1 MQTSRAHQMED
12 QPHVVIETNRDTLAD
27 TPQSLDLLR
36 HAFGG
41 HPLRAHEERAGDLS
55 SLKVL
60 TEDAALQR
68 LDVNGDIWQL
78 GHSYSR
84 IHT

>member
-1 MQTSRAHQMED
+1 MQPSRDHQMED
-12 QPHVVIETNRDTLAD
+12 QPHVVIETNGDTLAD
-27 TPQSLDLLR
+27 TPQALDLMP

-41 HPLRAHEERAGDLS
+41 HALRAHEEWTSDLS
-55 SLKVL
+55 SLKIL
-60 TEDAALQR
+60 TKDAPLQR
-68 LDVNGDIWQL
+68 LDVDGDIWQL

>member
-1 MQTSRAHQMED
+1 MQPSRDHQMED
-12 QPHVVIETNRDTLAD
+12 QPHVVIETNGDTLAD
-27 TPQSLDLLR
+27 TPQALDLMP

-41 HPLRAHEERAGDLS
+41 QALRAYEERAGDLS

-60 TEDAALQR
+60 TKDAALKR
-68 LDVNGDIWQL
+68 LDVNGDIRQL